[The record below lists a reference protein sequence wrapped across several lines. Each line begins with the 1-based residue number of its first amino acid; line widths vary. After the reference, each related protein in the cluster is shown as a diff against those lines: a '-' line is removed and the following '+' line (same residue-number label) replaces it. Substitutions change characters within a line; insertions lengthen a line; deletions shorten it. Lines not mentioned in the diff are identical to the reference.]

1 MFDVYEA
8 VVIWDGQRVTIPIDE
23 AQSDPLIGMS
33 LMEGY
38 ELTIQAIENGDVKLT
53 KLPAV

>member
-1 MFDVYEA
+1 MLAAEMFDGSGQ
-8 VVIWDGQRVTIPIDE
+8 VVSRRQIDE

-38 ELTIQAIENGDVKLT
+38 ELTIQAIKNGDVMLT
-53 KLPAV
+53 KLPAG

>member
-1 MFDVYEA
+1 VFDVYEA

>member
-1 MFDVYEA
+1 M
-8 VVIWDGQRVTIPIDE
+8 TIPIDE
-23 AQSDPLIGMS
+23 AESDPLIGMS

-38 ELTIQAIENGDVKLT
+38 GLTVQAIENGDVTLT